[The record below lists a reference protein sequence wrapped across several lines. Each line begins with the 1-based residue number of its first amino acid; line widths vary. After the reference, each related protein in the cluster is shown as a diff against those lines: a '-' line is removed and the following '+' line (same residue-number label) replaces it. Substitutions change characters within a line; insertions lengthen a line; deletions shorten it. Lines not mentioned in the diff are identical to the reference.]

1 MKKLITITILV
12 LCTTFMFANQSVRV
26 QTLGGNTVMIQDD
39 VSNVAIFPQTAA
51 NFNLFMVNGVGTGW
65 NNYLVSH
72 GAWTLAGGDDYR
84 GNFFQAIHQL
94 DPDRAYS
101 VAVNFNSDSEELDD
115 WKVSSTWFGITT
127 VYGWNSGDAEYAF
140 YGGFMYGPG
149 YIDPLEGWMTHPVD
163 GNSYYSNGYYS
174 NWEDGTYDG
183 SGSTLDFWAGFR
195 MRRPADRDIFGIP
208 FSHEYADASFG
219 YWSEAGEYGMDGSN
233 SYDLESSGFWF
244 DAEVQIFNEKSVAGS
259 AKLFYGTGTNLY
271 YRGQTDTEN
280 INDTEITG
288 SEFILTV
295 PQCWIGLETN
305 HKYGQFRFGASRG
318 IDLIY
323 ILGGDDGNDEY
334 SQFNIG
340 DNGWFQFNTGFG
352 AHYGN
357 LFIDISL
364 NQQFYITGP
373 QMIFTDDFGT
383 LGGTADVYYVLGN

>member
-1 MKKLITITILV
+1 M
-12 LCTTFMFANQSVRV
+12 
-26 QTLGGNTVMIQDD
+26 
-39 VSNVAIFPQTAA
+39 
-51 NFNLFMVNGVGTGW
+51 
-65 NNYLVSH
+65 
-72 GAWTLAGGDDYR
+72 
-84 GNFFQAIHQL
+84 
-94 DPDRAYS
+94 
-101 VAVNFNSDSEELDD
+101 
-115 WKVSSTWFGITT
+115 
-127 VYGWNSGDAEYAF
+127 
-140 YGGFMYGPG
+140 
-149 YIDPLEGWMTHPVD
+149 
-163 GNSYYSNGYYS
+163 
-174 NWEDGTYDG
+174 
-183 SGSTLDFWAGFR
+183 
-195 MRRPADRDIFGIP
+195 
-208 FSHEYADASFG
+208 
-219 YWSEAGEYGMDGSN
+219 
-233 SYDLESSGFWF
+233 
-244 DAEVQIFNEKSVAGS
+244 
-259 AKLFYGTGTNLY
+259 Y